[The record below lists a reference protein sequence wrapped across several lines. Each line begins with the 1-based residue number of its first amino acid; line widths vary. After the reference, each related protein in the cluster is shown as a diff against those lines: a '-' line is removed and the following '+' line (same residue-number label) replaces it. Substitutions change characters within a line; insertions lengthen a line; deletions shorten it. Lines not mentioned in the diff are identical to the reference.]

1 MFADT
6 APLDTRPHCEPSV
19 TPDTSPPD
27 GPPGLSPPD
36 AFAEA
41 DGHALYQGRYLLGPV
56 LGKGGTC
63 TVYRAWDTDLQRYVA
78 IKRLEPPLSLD
89 PHARARFN
97 REGKAIARL
106 SHPNLVT
113 LIDRGTTE
121 TEEYLVFQYV
131 QGRSLKDLIRANGPL
146 DPSDAGQIA
155 GQVAEGLAQAHLAGI
170 VHRDVKPQNILL
182 DAEGRAKLIDFGIAT
197 GEEWTHVTREG
208 AIVGSSRYMSPEQ
221 VQGRPV
227 DRRTDVYSLGIV
239 MYEML
244 TGEPP
249 FKGSTIVEI
258 GRQHVRDRPRPL
270 SETRP
275 DIPASLDRVAM
286 RCLEKLPESRF
297 QSMDELLGA
306 LVGLDLYHPQ
316 HAGGGIIGTL
326 RRTVMGGR
334 TDSLGDDSSE
344 WVPPADAGEL
354 PPPLT
359 SPASRSDAVR
369 PATDSESDGG
379 IAPGERPPTG
389 RGPRRT
395 ELKRRGRDRPMRRDR
410 PLRRVGLWV
419 GLAAGLVAVAV
430 GAYLLFGEEHAPNL
444 IGTALEQAKA
454 VAAKQGLQVEV
465 DAEQKLAADKPD
477 GTVVAQDPLPGKA
490 VSDDILRLVVS
501 RKPVAVKVT
510 SLTDVDPQG
519 DQREQRGLL
528 PQLIDGNDAT
538 GWATE
543 SYGTA
548 SFGNLDKTGVG
559 VDFKLDSPATLVEV
573 TSPQKGWG
581 AEVRVAGPDGALVTV
596 AKLDGL
602 PTQTV
607 ELGRSVKSGRI
618 WITRLAPSA
627 DGRFDAQIAELRFFR

>member
-1 MFADT
+1 M
-6 APLDTRPHCEPSV
+6 
-19 TPDTSPPD
+19 TPDTPPTD

-41 DGHALYQGRYLLGPV
+41 DSHALYQDRYVLGPV

-63 TVYRAWDTDLQRYVA
+63 TVYRAWDTDLKRDVA

-131 QGRSLKDLIRANGPL
+131 QGRSLKELIRANGPF

-197 GEEWTHVTREG
+197 GEEWTHMTREG

-227 DRRTDVYSLGIV
+227 DQRTDVYSLGIV
-239 MYEML
+239 LYEML

-270 SETRP
+270 AETRP

-326 RRTVMGGR
+326 RRTVMGSR
-334 TDSLGDDSSE
+334 TDSLGDDSNE
-344 WVPPADAGEL
+344 WVPPPDDDEL
-354 PPPLT
+354 PPAL
-359 SPASRSDAVR
+359 ASVAGRNDAGQ
-369 PATDSESDGG
+369 PEDDLEADDG
-379 IAPGERPPTG
+379 IAPSERSSAG
-389 RGPRRT
+389 RSPRRV
-395 ELKRRGRDRPMRRDR
+395 ELKRRGRRDR
-410 PLRRVGLWV
+410 PIRRVGLWI
-419 GLAAGLVAVAV
+419 GLAAALVAVSV
-430 GAYLLFGEEHAPNL
+430 GAYLLFVEEQSAPNL
-444 IGTALEQAKA
+444 VGTALEQAKV

-465 DAEQKLAADKPD
+465 DAEQKLALDKPD

-490 VSDDILRLVVS
+490 VPGDILRLVVS
-501 RKPVAVKVT
+501 RKPVAVKVV
-510 SLTDVDPQG
+510 SLRDVDPQG
-519 DQREQRGLL
+519 DQSEQPGLL
-528 PQLIDGNDAT
+528 PKLIDGNDAT
-538 GWATE
+538 SWATE
-543 SYGTA
+543 SYGTP
-548 SFGNLDKTGVG
+548 SFGNLGKTGVG
-559 VDFKLDSPATLVEV
+559 VDFKLTSPATLLKV
-573 TSPQKGWG
+573 TSPQKGWA
-581 AEVRVAGPDGALVTV
+581 AEVQVPDPAGTLVTV

-602 PTQTV
+602 STQTI
-607 ELGRSVKSGRI
+607 ELGRPVQSGRI
-618 WITRLAPSA
+618 WITRLAQSTNA
-627 DGRFDAQIAELRFFR
+627 RYDARIAELRFFR

>member
-1 MFADT
+1 
-6 APLDTRPHCEPSV
+6 
-19 TPDTSPPD
+19 
-27 GPPGLSPPD
+27 
-36 AFAEA
+36 
-41 DGHALYQGRYLLGPV
+41 
-56 LGKGGTC
+56 
-63 TVYRAWDTDLQRYVA
+63 VA

-131 QGRSLKDLIRANGPL
+131 QGRSLKDLIQANGPL
-146 DPSDAGQIA
+146 DPGDAGQIA

-197 GEEWTHVTREG
+197 GEEWTQVTREG

-227 DRRTDVYSLGIV
+227 DQRTDVYSLGIV

-244 TGEPP
+244 AGEPP
-249 FKGSTIVEI
+249 FTGSTIVEI

-270 SETRP
+270 TETRP

-354 PPPLT
+354 PPPT
-359 SPASRSDAVR
+359 IPAASLNDADR
-369 PATDSESDGG
+369 PATDPESNGG
-379 IAPGERPPTG
+379 SAPGERPPTG

-395 ELKRRGRDRPMRRDR
+395 ELKQRGRNQPRRGDRPI
-410 PLRRVGLWV
+410 RRVGLWV

-430 GAYLLFGEEHAPNL
+430 GAYLLFGGAEHAPNL
-444 IGTALEQAKA
+444 IGTALEQAKT

-477 GTVVAQDPLPGKA
+477 GTVVAQDPLPGQP
-490 VSDDILRLVVS
+490 VPNDILRLVVS
-501 RKPVAVKVT
+501 RKPVPVKVG

-519 DQREQRGLL
+519 DQREQHGLL
-528 PQLIDGNDAT
+528 PQLIDGDDAT

-548 SFGNLDKTGVG
+548 SFGGLGKTGVG
-559 VDFKLDSPATLVEV
+559 VDFKLDSPATLLQV

-581 AEVRVAGPDGALVTV
+581 AEVQVPGPDGALVTV

-602 PTQTV
+602 TTQTV
-607 ELGRSVKSGRI
+607 ELGQAVKSGRI

-627 DGRFDAQIAELRFFR
+627 DGRYDAQIAELRFFR

>member
-1 MFADT
+1 
-6 APLDTRPHCEPSV
+6 V

-27 GPPGLSPPD
+27 GPPGLSADD
-36 AFAEA
+36 AFAQA
-41 DGHALYQGRYLLGPV
+41 DGDALYQGRYLLGPV

-89 PHARARFN
+89 PHARARFS

-113 LIDRGTTE
+113 LIDRGATE

-131 QGRSLKDLIRANGPL
+131 QGRSLKDLIRANGPF
-146 DPSDAGQIA
+146 DPGDAGQIA

-239 MYEML
+239 LYEML

-249 FKGSTIVEI
+249 FTGSNIVEI
-258 GRQHVRDRPRPL
+258 GRQHVRDRPRPI

-275 DIPASLDRVAM
+275 DIPVSLDRVAM

-326 RRTVMGGR
+326 RRTVLGGR
-334 TDSLGDDSSE
+334 TDSLGDDSGE
-344 WVPPADAGEL
+344 WVPPDDAGEL
-354 PPPLT
+354 LPPMIST
-359 SPASRSDAVR
+359 ESRSEAGR
-369 PATDSESDGG
+369 PVTDSAGNAGG
-379 IAPGERPPTG
+379 TPGERPPAA
-389 RGPRRT
+389 RGPRRADI
-395 ELKRRGRDRPMRRDR
+395 KRRERSRPTRRNR
-410 PLRRVGLWV
+410 SIRRVGLWA

-430 GAYLLFGEEHAPNL
+430 AAYLLFGGEEPAPNVV
-444 IGTALEQAKA
+444 GMALEQAKT

-465 DAEQKLAADKPD
+465 DAEQKLVADKPD
-477 GTVVAQDPLPGKA
+477 GTVVVQDPLPGEA
-490 VSDDILRLVVS
+490 VPDDILRLVVS
-501 RKPVAVKVT
+501 RKPAAVKVA
-510 SLTDVDPQG
+510 SLRDVDPQG
-519 DQREQRGLL
+519 DQHEQPELL
-528 PQLIDGNDAT
+528 PQLIDGDNAT

-548 SFGNLDKTGVG
+548 SFGGLGKTGVG
-559 VDFKLDSPATLVEV
+559 VDFKLDSPATLLEV

-581 AEVRVAGPDGALVTV
+581 AEVQVPGPDGTLVTV

-602 PTQTV
+602 ASQTV
-607 ELGRSVKSGRI
+607 ELGQAVKSGRV

>member
-1 MFADT
+1 M
-6 APLDTRPHCEPSV
+6 
-19 TPDTSPPD
+19 TPDTPPPD
-27 GPPGLSPPD
+27 GPPGLPPLD

-41 DGHALYQGRYLLGPV
+41 DADALYQGRYLLGPV

-63 TVYRAWDTDLQRYVA
+63 TVYRAWDTDLQRHVA

-131 QGRSLKDLIRANGPL
+131 QGRSLKDLIQASGPL
-146 DPSDAGQIA
+146 DPGDAGQIA

-197 GEEWTHVTREG
+197 GEEWTQVTREG

-227 DRRTDVYSLGIV
+227 DQRTDVYSLGIV

-249 FKGSTIVEI
+249 FTGSTIVEI

-270 SETRP
+270 TETRP

-334 TDSLGDDSSE
+334 TDSLGNDSSE

-354 PPPLT
+354 PPPT
-359 SPASRSDAVR
+359 IPAASLNDADR
-369 PATDSESDGG
+369 PATDPESNGG
-379 IAPGERPPTG
+379 SAPGERPPTG

-395 ELKRRGRDRPMRRDR
+395 ELKQRGRNQPRRGDRPI
-410 PLRRVGLWV
+410 RRVGLWV

-430 GAYLLFGEEHAPNL
+430 GAYLLFGGAEHAPNL

-477 GTVVAQDPLPGKA
+477 GTVVAQDPLPGQP
-490 VSDDILRLVVS
+490 VPNDILRLVVS
-501 RKPVAVKVT
+501 RKPVPVKVG
-510 SLTDVDPQG
+510 SLSDLDPQG
-519 DQREQRGLL
+519 DQREQHGLL
-528 PQLIDGNDAT
+528 PQLIDGDDAT

-543 SYGTA
+543 SYG
-548 SFGNLDKTGVG
+548 
-559 VDFKLDSPATLVEV
+559 
-573 TSPQKGWG
+573 
-581 AEVRVAGPDGALVTV
+581 
-596 AKLDGL
+596 
-602 PTQTV
+602 
-607 ELGRSVKSGRI
+607 
-618 WITRLAPSA
+618 
-627 DGRFDAQIAELRFFR
+627 

>member
-1 MFADT
+1 M
-6 APLDTRPHCEPSV
+6 
-19 TPDTSPPD
+19 TPDTPPPD
-27 GPPGLSPPD
+27 GPPEPSPLAPEPLPLAPEPLPLD
-36 AFAEA
+36 AFAEI
-41 DGHALYQGRYLLGPV
+41 DSRELYQGRYLLGPV

-63 TVYRAWDTDLQRYVA
+63 TVYRAWDTDLGRYVA

-146 DPSDAGQIA
+146 DPADAGQIA

-197 GEEWTHVTREG
+197 GDEWTHVTREG

-227 DRRTDVYSLGIV
+227 DQRTDVYSLGIV
-239 MYEML
+239 LYEML
-244 TGEPP
+244 SGEPP
-249 FKGSTIVEI
+249 FSGSTIVEI

-270 SETRP
+270 SDTRP
-275 DIPASLDRVAM
+275 DVSPSLERVAM
-286 RCLEKLPESRF
+286 RCLEKLPEGRF

-306 LVGLDLYHPQ
+306 LVGLGLYHPQ

-334 TDSLGDDSSE
+334 TDSLGDDSAE
-344 WVPPADAGEL
+344 WVPPPDAGEL
-354 PPPLT
+354 PPPLI
-359 SPASRSDAVR
+359 PIAVLSDAGR
-369 PATDSESDGG
+369 PAADPEGG
-379 IAPGERPPTG
+379 RGAAVGERVPAG

-395 ELKRRGRDRPMRRDR
+395 ELKRRSRPPRSRER
-410 PLRRVGLWV
+410 LVKRVGLWV
-419 GLAAGLVAVAV
+419 GLAAGLVAVAL
-430 GAYLLFGEEHAPNL
+430 GAYLLFGGEEAAPNL
-444 IGTALEQAKA
+444 IGTALEQAKTA
-454 VAAKQGLQVEV
+454 AAKQGLQVEV
-465 DAEQKLAADKPD
+465 DAEQELVMGKPD
-477 GTVVAQDPLPGKA
+477 GTVVAQDPLPGEP
-490 VSDDILRLVVS
+490 VPDDILTLVVS
-501 RKPVAVKVT
+501 RKPVAVKVA

-519 DQREQRGLL
+519 DQHEQPGLL
-528 PQLIDGNDAT
+528 PRLIDGDNAT
-538 GWATE
+538 SWATE

-548 SFGNLDKTGVG
+548 SFGGVDKTGVG
-559 VDFKLDSPATLVEV
+559 VDFKLDSPATLLEV

-581 AEVRVAGPDGALVTV
+581 AEVQVPGPDGTLTTV

-602 PTQTV
+602 ATQTV
-607 ELGRSVKSGRI
+607 ELGQAVKSGRI
-618 WITRLAPSA
+618 WITRLATAA
-627 DGRFDAQIAELRFFR
+627 DGRYDAQIAELRLFR

>member
-1 MFADT
+1 M
-6 APLDTRPHCEPSV
+6 L
-19 TPDTSPPD
+19 PPD
-27 GPPGLSPPD
+27 GPPGLRPSD

-41 DGHALYQGRYLLGPV
+41 DGAALYQGRYLLGPI

-113 LIDRGTTE
+113 LIDRGTTD

-131 QGRSLKDLIRANGPL
+131 QGRSLKDLIRDNGPL
-146 DPSDAGQIA
+146 DPGDTGQIA

-227 DRRTDVYSLGIV
+227 DQRTDIYSLGIV

-244 TGEPP
+244 TGHPP
-249 FKGSTIVEI
+249 FQGSSIVEI
-258 GRQHVRDRPRPL
+258 GRQHVRDRPRSL
-270 SETRP
+270 EETRP
-275 DIPASLDRVAM
+275 DVSPSLDRVVM

-306 LVGLDLYHPQ
+306 LVGLDLYVPQ

-326 RRTVMGGR
+326 RRTVIGSSP
-334 TDSLGDDSSE
+334 DSLSDDSNE
-344 WVPPADAGEL
+344 WVPPPEAGEL
-354 PPPLT
+354 PPPAI
-359 SPASRSDAVR
+359 SAASLNEA
-369 PATDSESDGG
+369 
-379 IAPGERPPTG
+379 
-389 RGPRRT
+389 RRT
-395 ELKRRGRDRPMRRDR
+395 VTHSSGNGDIAAKERLSTDQGLRRAQRKRRRRNRPI
-410 PLRRVGLWV
+410 RRVGLWA
-419 GLAAGLVAVAV
+419 GLAAGIVAVAV
-430 GAYLLFGEEHAPNL
+430 GGYLVFGGDNQAPDL
-444 IGTALEQAKA
+444 IGTALEEAKT
-454 VAAKQGLQVEV
+454 VAAEQGMQVEV
-465 DAEQKLAADKPD
+465 DAEQELVADKPD
-477 GTVVAQDPLPGKA
+477 GTVVAQSPLPGEP
-490 VSDDILRLVVS
+490 VPDDILTLVVS
-501 RKPVAVKVT
+501 RKPVAVKVA
-510 SLTDVDPQG
+510 SLADVDPQG
-519 DQREQRGLL
+519 DGSEQPGLL
-528 PQLIDGNDAT
+528 PQLIDGDDAT

-543 SYGTA
+543 SYGTP

-559 VDFKLDSPATLVEV
+559 VDFKLESPATMLTV

-581 AEVRVAGPDGALVTV
+581 AAIQVPDPDGTLATV

-602 PTQTV
+602 TTQTV
-607 ELGRSVKSGRI
+607 NLGQAVTSGRV
-618 WITRLAPSA
+618 WINRLAPAA
-627 DGRFDAQIAELRFFR
+627 DGRYDAQIAELRFFR

>member
-1 MFADT
+1 
-6 APLDTRPHCEPSV
+6 L
-19 TPDTSPPD
+19 
-27 GPPGLSPPD
+27 PPD

-41 DGHALYQGRYLLGPV
+41 DGQAIYQGRYVLGPV

-63 TVYRAWDTDLQRYVA
+63 TVYRAWDTDLQRHVA

-131 QGRSLKDLIRANGPL
+131 QGRSLKDLIQANGPL
-146 DPSDAGQIA
+146 DPGDAGQIA

-227 DRRTDVYSLGIV
+227 DQRTDIYSLGIV
-239 MYEML
+239 LYEML

-270 SETRP
+270 TETRP
-275 DIPASLDRVAM
+275 DIPPSLDRVAM

-316 HAGGGIIGTL
+316 HAGGIIGTL

-334 TDSLGDDSSE
+334 TDSLGDDSNE
-344 WVPPADAGEL
+344 WVPPPDADELPAPMISGSSRGDAG
-354 PPPLT
+354 
-359 SPASRSDAVR
+359 R
-369 PATDSESDGG
+369 PETEHEGEAGS
-379 IAPGERPPTG
+379 APGERPPTG

-395 ELKRRGRDRPMRRDR
+395 ELKRRGRDRR
-410 PLRRVGLWV
+410 PIRRVGLWI
-419 GLAAGLVAVAV
+419 GLAAGLVAVAI
-430 GAYLLFGEEHAPNL
+430 GAYLLFGGQQHAPNL
-444 IGTALEQAKA
+444 IGTSLEQAKA

-465 DAEQKLAADKPD
+465 DAEQKLAPDKPD
-477 GTVVAQDPLPGKA
+477 GTVVAQNPLPGKA
-490 VSDDILRLVVS
+490 VPNDVLRLVVS

-510 SLTDVDPQG
+510 SLQDVDPQG
-519 DQREQRGLL
+519 DQREQPGLL
-528 PQLIDGNDAT
+528 PRLIDGDNAT
-538 GWATE
+538 FWATE

-548 SFGNLDKTGVG
+548 SFGNLGKTGVG
-559 VDFKLDSPATLVEV
+559 VDFKLDSPATLLQV

-581 AEVRVAGPDGALVTV
+581 AEVQVPGPDGALVTV

-602 PTQTV
+602 ATQTV
-607 ELGRSVKSGRI
+607 DLGKPVKSGRI

-627 DGRFDAQIAELRFFR
+627 DGRYNAQIAELRFFR